1 MNKVFTIVIKAK
13 STRTQFLCNI
23 TIVSA
28 TPPGRRAVDG
38 SGGPAQTPPLGRYR
52 RQKDSSCRVSARG
65 PGTSAGA
72 ALPPEAGGQGNHGRS
87 QSMPCTPA
95 GLERPGLPLGVQGVC
110 NTAVVVGGRQP
121 HQGRALWLS
130 GGHLLSW
137 PGHCWG
143 PDGQPG
149 AGVSQAFRER
159 LQGLMPEGLGSEPAP
174 NLDRRLQAG
183 RGLAHPGWAP
193 ESIAPSG
200 QEEALWLVWGSGAS
214 ASPGDHMG
222 PGTLGGGQC
231 GGEGSYGVKD
241 LGVSGRVPEGR

>member
-1 MNKVFTIVIKAK
+1 
-13 STRTQFLCNI
+13 
-23 TIVSA
+23 
-28 TPPGRRAVDG
+28 
-38 SGGPAQTPPLGRYR
+38 
-52 RQKDSSCRVSARG
+52 
-65 PGTSAGA
+65 
-72 ALPPEAGGQGNHGRS
+72 
-87 QSMPCTPA
+87 MPCTPA

>member
-13 STRTQFLCNI
+13 STLTQFLCNI
-23 TIVSA
+23 MVVSA
-28 TPPGRRAVDG
+28 TLRAGVQWTAVV
-38 SGGPAQTPPLGRYR
+38 GPLRHHPLGRYC

-65 PGTSAGA
+65 PGSSAGA
-72 ALPPEAGGQGNHGRS
+72 ALPPEAGGAGEPWETPVYALHTCWTRAPWAAPGGPGRV
-87 QSMPCTPA
+87 QYCC
-95 GLERPGLPLGVQGVC
+95 GGVGK
-110 NTAVVVGGRQP
+110 QP

-149 AGVSQAFRER
+149 AGVLQAFRER

-183 RGLAHPGWAP
+183 WGLAHSGWAP
-193 ESIAPSG
+193 KSIAPSG
-200 QEEALWLVWGSGAS
+200 QEEALWLVRVSGAS
-214 ASPGDHMG
+214 ARP
-222 PGTLGGGQC
+222 
-231 GGEGSYGVKD
+231 
-241 LGVSGRVPEGR
+241 R

>member
-13 STRTQFLCNI
+13 STLTQFLCNI
-23 TIVSA
+23 MVVSA
-28 TPPGRRAVDG
+28 TLRAGVQWTAVV
-38 SGGPAQTPPLGRYR
+38 GPLRHHPLGRYC

-65 PGTSAGA
+65 PGSSAGA
-72 ALPPEAGGQGNHGRS
+72 ALPPEAGGQGNHGRP

-110 NTAVVVGGRQP
+110 NTAVVVWGKQP

-183 RGLAHPGWAP
+183 WGLAHSGWAP
-193 ESIAPSG
+193 KSIAPSG
-200 QEEALWLVWGSGAS
+200 QEEALWLVRVSGAS
-214 ASPGDHMG
+214 ARP
-222 PGTLGGGQC
+222 
-231 GGEGSYGVKD
+231 
-241 LGVSGRVPEGR
+241 R